1 MNKIFSLL
9 VIIIFNISTIKNNSI
24 SFQSNLYKIIHEF
37 TNNKLQSL
45 TLYNYKKG
53 KICISPLSIYQILSL
68 VSNGANKQT
77 ISRFFIKEII
87 ICISV
92 IRILPILITYVLF
105 WLLSV
110 YTPYLYFF
118 ILFLKGIILFIR
130 CLHYILI
137 LTNKWKWSSFFSSS
151 IMII

>member
-1 MNKIFSLL
+1 MNNIFSLL
-9 VIIIFNISTIKNNSI
+9 VLIIFNISTIKNNSI
-24 SFQSNLYKIIHEF
+24 SFQSNLYKIIQEF

-105 WLLSV
+105 
-110 YTPYLYFF
+110 
-118 ILFLKGIILFIR
+118 
-130 CLHYILI
+130 
-137 LTNKWKWSSFFSSS
+137 
-151 IMII
+151 